1 MRRLGIRAVAIFC
14 NTRIPIA
21 LQHFSLATARW
32 RCCTGKIDV
41 VVSAVRNVLITGTP
55 RSGTTLICS
64 LLNKLPDTVA
74 LHEPMN
80 VWDFAE
86 CRDGD
91 AVADL
96 IENFCAEMRK
106 SLHEQGFA
114 ISKHVRGKIPDNV
127 ADDQVNRAGTR
138 LRRTEHGRV
147 DIDKPLSQNFTL
159 AVKHPAAFSALLETL
174 SKRFECYAIIRN
186 PLATLASW
194 NSLDRFPLKDGRSPI
209 GEKLDV
215 ALASD
220 LATKSDPIERQIH
233 ILGWFYDR
241 FRRFLPEQALIKYE
255 DLIVSR
261 GRELAKFFPAAA
273 ELDEDLSSKN
283 VNKYYDRALM
293 SALGERL
300 LRREGALWD
309 FYNKREVESLL
320 RDLSSSAVSG

>member
-1 MRRLGIRAVAIFC
+1 M
-14 NTRIPIA
+14 
-21 LQHFSLATARW
+21 
-32 RCCTGKIDV
+32 
-41 VVSAVRNVLITGTP
+41 RNVLITGTP

-96 IENFCAEMRK
+96 IENFCAETRK
-106 SLHEQGFA
+106 SLHEHGFA

-147 DIDKPLSQNFTL
+147 IIEKPLSQNFTL
-159 AVKHPAAFSALLETL
+159 AVKHPAAFSALIETL
-174 SKRFECYAIIRN
+174 SKRFECYAIVRN

-194 NSLDRFPLKDGRSPI
+194 NSLDRFPLKDGHSPI

-215 ALASD
+215 D
-220 LATKSDPIERQIH
+220 LARDLAAKSDPIDRQIH
-233 ILGWFYDR
+233 ILEWFYDR
-241 FRRFLPEQALIKYE
+241 FRRFMPERALIKYE

-273 ELDEDLSSKN
+273 DLDEDLSSKN

-293 SALGERL
+293 AELGDRL
-300 LRREGALWD
+300 LRREGPIWN
-309 FYNKREVESLL
+309 FYGKRDVESLL
-320 RDLSSSAVSG
+320 RDLSANAVSR

>member
-1 MRRLGIRAVAIFC
+1 M
-14 NTRIPIA
+14 
-21 LQHFSLATARW
+21 
-32 RCCTGKIDV
+32 
-41 VVSAVRNVLITGTP
+41 RNVLITGTP

-86 CRDGD
+86 CRDGG

-96 IENFCAEMRK
+96 IETFCAETRK

-127 ADDQVNRAGTR
+127 AGDQVNRSGTR

-147 DIDKPLSQNFTL
+147 VVDKPLSQDFTL
-159 AVKHPAAFSALLETL
+159 AVKHPGAFSALLETL
-174 SKRFECYAIIRN
+174 SKRFECYAIVRN

-194 NSLDRFPLKDGRSPI
+194 NSLAWLPLKDGHSPI

-215 ALASD
+215 D
-220 LATKSDPIERQIH
+220 LARDLAAKSDPLERQIH
-233 ILGWFYDR
+233 ILEWFYDR
-241 FRRFLPEQALIKYE
+241 FRRFLPERALIKYE

-261 GRELAKFFPAAA
+261 GRELAKFFPVAA
-273 ELDEDLSSKN
+273 ELEEELSSKN

-293 SALGERL
+293 KNLGQRL
-300 LRREGALWD
+300 LRRDGPIWH
-309 FYNKREVESLL
+309 FYNKRDVENLL
-320 RDLSSSAVSG
+320 SEADSRVPAN